1 LKKTNWL
8 AHRTLIC
15 VVALLTTLAYLPG
28 LWGDFEFD
36 DAPNIL
42 DNEALR
48 ISTLGWHELVNATLS
63 GSSGPLGRPLS
74 MLTFA
79 LNYYVAGFDPVYFKL
94 TNVLIHLLCGV
105 AVYFLAFQVLRV
117 TQEPT
122 REGAVAQAHWLAA
135 VIASVWLVHPL
146 NLTSVLYVVQRM
158 TSLSAGFS
166 FLAVGLYV
174 LGRRKLLQGESPRGL
189 LLVFL
194 ALVPVCVLGAL
205 SKENALLSPILML
218 AAELV
223 FFRFATSNPAI
234 GKRLA
239 MAAAILAMLALVGL
253 ALNAD
258 RIASYVTSGYLFRE
272 FTLSERLLTQPRV
285 LLFYLQL
292 MAIPSTSQMGIHHDD
307 FVLSTGMF
315 DPPATAIAILVLA
328 AAIVA
333 AVLVRRRLPVLAFG
347 ILWYLVGHSM
357 EASFIA
363 LEMVHEHRNYLP
375 GYGPIFASIYYLLRP
390 ENQLFTERLKKP
402 VAIAI
407 IGILACVTFV
417 RSLQWSEIVSHAA
430 TEVRNHPDSLRANYQ
445 MGRLYF
451 KLFGNE
457 PRVNFYS
464 ESERYFRHAMTLS
477 RISVFS
483 HVGLIQLAYKARV
496 EPDPQWTADMI
507 ARLKTVDW
515 EPNMVAVNGLVIC
528 QVQHYCRLPDADIVS
543 ILEAALKNPN
553 GRPKTLGS
561 ANSMLGNYY
570 ALKMADLR
578 KAQEYMLAAI
588 LTEPLRHE
596 YRMDYVGMLMAANK
610 LDDAERQLDEA
621 RRIDRYGIHRKQ
633 IEAETERIAFI
644 RKQLEAVK

>member
-1 LKKTNWL
+1 LKKSGWL
-8 AHRTLIC
+8 SHHTLIGA
-15 VVALLTTLAYLPG
+15 VALLAMLAYLPG

-74 MLTFA
+74 MLSFA

-105 AVYFLAFQVLRV
+105 SVYFLAFQVLRAIQDPG
-117 TQEPT
+117 TD
-122 REGAVAQAHWLAA
+122 GAVRQAHWLGA
-135 VIASVWLVHPL
+135 VAASVWLVHPL

-174 LGRRKLLQGESPRGL
+174 LGRRKLLQGESRRGL
-189 LLVFL
+189 LLIFL
-194 ALVPVCVLGAL
+194 ALVPVCGLGAL
-205 SKENALLSPILML
+205 SKENALLSPLLML
-218 AAELV
+218 ATELI
-223 FFRFATSNPAI
+223 FFRFVARDPVVGKILGIVVAILTMLVAI
-234 GKRLA
+234 GF
-239 MAAAILAMLALVGL
+239 
-253 ALNAD
+253 ALNAE

-272 FTLSERLLTQPRV
+272 FTLIERLLTQPRV

-292 MAIPSTSQMGIHHDD
+292 MVLPTTSKMGIHHDD
-307 FVLSTGMF
+307 FVLSTGLL
-315 DPPATAIAILVLA
+315 DPISTVIAILVLTA
-328 AAIVA
+328 SVVA
-333 AVLVRRRLPVLAFG
+333 AVLFSRRLPVLAFA
-347 ILWYLVGHSM
+347 IMWYLVGHSM

-375 GYGPIFASIYYLLRP
+375 GFGPVFALIYYLLRS
-390 ENQLFTERLKKP
+390 ENQLFTERVKK
-402 VAIAI
+402 VIAIAI
-407 IGILACVTFV
+407 IGILAAVTLV
-417 RSLQWSEIVSHAA
+417 RSLQWSEIFSHAA

-451 KLFGNE
+451 KLFANE
-457 PRVNFYS
+457 PHTNFYS
-464 ESERYFRHAMTLS
+464 ESEKHFRHAMTLS
-477 RISVFS
+477 KISVFS

-507 ARLKTVDW
+507 ARLLAVDW

-553 GRPKTLGS
+553 ARPRTLGS

-570 ALKMADLR
+570 ALKMADLQ
-578 KAQEYMLAAI
+578 KAQEYMRAAI
-588 LTEPLRHE
+588 LVEPLRHE
-596 YRMDYVGMLMAANK
+596 YRMDYVGMLMAVNK
-610 LDDAERQLDEA
+610 LDDAQQQLAEA
-621 RRIDRYGIHRKQ
+621 RRIDRHGIHRKQ
-633 IEAETERIAFI
+633 IDSEAERITLV
-644 RKQLEAVK
+644 RKQFGAVN

>member
-1 LKKTNWL
+1 MKKSNWL
-8 AHRTLIC
+8 THRTLIGI
-15 VVALLTTLAYLPG
+15 VALLTALAYLPG

-48 ISTLGWHELVNATLS
+48 ISALGWHDLVNATLS

-94 TNVLIHLLCGV
+94 TNVLIHLLCGA
-105 AVYFLAFQVLRV
+105 AVYFLAFQILRAA
-117 TQEPT
+117 QGPA
-122 REGAVAQAHWLAA
+122 RDGAISQAHWLGA
-135 VIASVWLVHPL
+135 VIASIWLVHPL

-174 LGRRKLLQGESPRGL
+174 LGRRKLLQGESQRGL
-189 LLVFL
+189 LLIFL
-194 ALVPVCVLGAL
+194 ALVPVCALGAL
-205 SKENALLSPILML
+205 SKENALLSPFLML

-223 FFRFATSNPAI
+223 FFRFATGNPVI

-239 MAAAILAMLALVGL
+239 AAVAILAMLAFVGL

-272 FTLSERLLTQPRV
+272 FTLGERLLTQPRV

-292 MAIPSTSQMGIHHDD
+292 MLVPSTSQMGIHHDD
-307 FVLSTGMF
+307 FVLSTGLF
-315 DPPATAIAILVLA
+315 DPPSTVIAIFVLA
-328 AAIVA
+328 ATAVA
-333 AVLVRRRLPVLAFG
+333 AMLLNRRLPVLAFG
-347 ILWYLVGHSM
+347 ILWYLIGHSM
-357 EASFIA
+357 EASFIP

-375 GYGPIFASIYYLLRP
+375 GFGPIFVLTFYLLRS
-390 ENQLFTERLKKP
+390 ENRLVTEGMKKGIA
-402 VAIAI
+402 VAI
-407 IGILACVTFV
+407 IGILATVTLV

-430 TEVRNHPDSLRANYQ
+430 IEVRNHPDSLRANYQ

-451 KLFGNE
+451 KLFANE
-457 PRVNFYS
+457 PRASFYS
-464 ESERYFRHAMTLS
+464 ESERHFRHAMTLS
-477 RISVFS
+477 KISVFS
-483 HVGLIQLAYKARV
+483 HIGLIQLAYKARV
-496 EPDPQWTADMI
+496 APDPQWTADLI
-507 ARLKTVDW
+507 ARLRAVDW

-528 QVQHYCRLPDADIVS
+528 QVQHYCRLSDADIVS

-570 ALKMADLR
+570 ALKMADLQ
-578 KAQEYMLAAI
+578 KAQEYMRAAI
-588 LTEPLRHE
+588 EIEPLRHE
-596 YRMDYVGMLMAANK
+596 YRMDFVGMLMAANK
-610 LDDAERQLDEA
+610 LDDAERQLAEA
-621 RRIDRYGIHRKQ
+621 RKIDRYGIHRKQ
-633 IEAETERIAFI
+633 IESEAERIAFI
-644 RKQLEAVK
+644 RKQLEAPK